1 MSKIVK
7 RSIVIAGHKTS
18 ISLETE
24 FFEAFK
30 ALAARRSKTLSA
42 LAAEVDA
49 ARDGGNLSSAI
60 RLAVLAD
67 LQARAGGANG

>member
-18 ISLETE
+18 ISLEAE
-24 FFEAFK
+24 FFAAFK
-30 ALAARRSKTLSA
+30 AIAARRSKTLSA
-42 LAAEVDA
+42 LTAEIDG
-49 ARDGGNLSSAI
+49 ARSGGNLSSAI